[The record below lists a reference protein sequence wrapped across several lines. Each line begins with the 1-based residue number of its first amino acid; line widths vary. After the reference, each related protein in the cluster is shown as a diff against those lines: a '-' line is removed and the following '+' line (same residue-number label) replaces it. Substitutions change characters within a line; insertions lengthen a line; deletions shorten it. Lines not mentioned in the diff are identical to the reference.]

1 MNNKTKR
8 VFSLLVCAAL
18 IAVVIPI
25 AALAAGK
32 TAVRYPTPDGYN
44 DSDYQKIIA
53 FLENTDESGLSN
65 LEKLRLI
72 YDGTLEFDP
81 ADPSTWGYVL
91 SENEN
96 GDPRTYAGIVWSNG
110 EEKRLYGIYMDISS
124 PEDGSNAL
132 CGDLELSNCERLTA
146 VTLEGDAEIGR
157 IDVSGCSEI
166 IGVSALTHSL
176 CGIDL
181 TGCTALTQLTCG
193 SEYLTELDLSDC
205 VNLERLQISGA
216 VSELDVSNC
225 PHLNFLN
232 IGESR
237 IRHLDVTM
245 CTELESLHC
254 GWSEIEELNASG
266 LTSLTYLD
274 CRMSNMARLD
284 VTGCTALEVLYSTDT
299 LITDLDISTCSE
311 LYFDHLRAEGGGFVG
326 TSGGGMYGYLFAA
339 AAPRAGSE
347 FLGWYTPDGTLVSEE
362 LRIAENATE
371 ETDLIARF
379 TEPQFIPGDVNGSG
393 AVDVADAVIVM
404 RASMGLIELTE
415 QEFAAGDINGDGQI
429 NITDAVTLLRMAMGI
444 A

>member
-1 MNNKTKR
+1 MKR
-8 VFSLLVCAAL
+8 TLLKALCLTTAVMMIAAML
-18 IAVVIPI
+18 PF

-72 YDGTLEFDP
+72 YDGTLELDP

-96 GDPRTYAGIVWSNG
+96 GEPRTYAGIVWSNG
-110 EEKRLYGIYMDISS
+110 EEKRLYGINMDISS

-132 CGDLELSNCERLTA
+132 CGDIELSNCERLTA
-146 VTLEGDAEIGR
+146 VALEGDAEIGR

-166 IGVSALTHSL
+166 IGVWALTHSL
-176 CGIDL
+176 CEIDL
-181 TGCTALTQLTCG
+181 TGCTALTQLACN
-193 SEYLTELDLSDC
+193 SDYLTELDISDC
-205 VNLERLQISGA
+205 VSLERLQISGA

-232 IGESR
+232 TGGSR
-237 IRHLDVTM
+237 IRSLDVTM

-299 LITDLDISTCSE
+299 LITDLDISTCPE

-326 TSGGGMYGYLFAA
+326 TSGGGMYGYLFAVA
-339 AAPRAGSE
+339 TPRAGSE

-379 TEPQFIPGDVNGSG
+379 TEPQFIPGDVDGSG
-393 AVDVADAVIVM
+393 AVTVSDALM
-404 RASMGLIELTE
+404 ALRASMGLLELTND
-415 QEFAAGDINGDGQI
+415 QFTAADMDGS
-429 NITDAVTLLRMAMGI
+429 NTVTVSDAIMILRTAMGLV
-444 A
+444 